1 MRTGWG
7 METGCLAGARMLD
20 PAAAKYEVSM
30 YSDADDGEGI
40 GNVRPVYSL
49 DCWNGTNCPS
59 FIQAFRFGGGA
70 GNCDPNIGPSQDT
83 DTSDP
88 NSIDIISGS
97 TPQCT
102 VLDWTKGSPVVLP
115 YLPLGN

>member
-1 MRTGWG
+1 MG

-49 DCWNGTNCPS
+49 DCWNGINCPS

-70 GNCDPNIGPSQDT
+70 GIWDPNIGASQDT

-97 TPQCT
+97 TPQST
-102 VLDWTKGSPVVLP
+102 VLDWTNGSPVVLP